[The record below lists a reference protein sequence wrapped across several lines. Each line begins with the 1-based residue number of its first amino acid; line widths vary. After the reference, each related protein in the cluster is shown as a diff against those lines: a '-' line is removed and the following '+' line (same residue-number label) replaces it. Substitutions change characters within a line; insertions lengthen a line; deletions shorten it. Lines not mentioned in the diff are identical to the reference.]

1 MRYGTLLIALLMPA
15 LSACDSM
22 PLSMMVDRLSNKHQI
37 TASDRSAIEKS
48 LTAFFGA
55 KPSSFEIKAAGAS
68 DDPVTICG
76 STGKVTDKR
85 TFFVGELHRNPNGE
99 PDFIVKLTWDAQ
111 TMAPRLRSY
120 PDKLCKA

>member
-1 MRYGTLLIALLMPA
+1 MHYGPLIVALLMPA
-15 LSACDSM
+15 LSACDSI
-22 PLSMMVDRLSNKHQI
+22 PLSMVVDKLSNKHEI
-37 TASDRSAIEKS
+37 DARDKSAIEKS
-48 LTAFFGA
+48 LTEFFGA

-76 STGKVTDKR
+76 FTGKVTDKS

-99 PDFIVKLTWDAQ
+99 PDFVVKLTWDAH

-120 PDKLCKA
+120 PDKLCNV